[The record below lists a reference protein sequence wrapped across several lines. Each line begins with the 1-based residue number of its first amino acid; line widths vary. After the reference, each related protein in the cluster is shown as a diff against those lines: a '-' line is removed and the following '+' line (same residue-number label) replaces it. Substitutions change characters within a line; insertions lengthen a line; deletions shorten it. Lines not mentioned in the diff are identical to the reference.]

1 MAQTNLSQDT
11 TAVADSLHAM
21 IERELTIYSC
31 HEHKDKGYLNPSDP
45 TMITAD
51 DRMKLVDWCY
61 SIADHCQHSR
71 KTVASAMEMVDRFL
85 LSTPSNS
92 ADTARV
98 AYEAQRDPTKFQ
110 LLTITT
116 LYISIKINENIVISS
131 DLFADMCSSHADI
144 VVAEDIEDMER
155 ILLSG
160 LSWRCRAPTA
170 YLIGHTI
177 MALIRPHADI
187 PEATWDFV
195 IDEMK
200 YLTELAVRDYYFS
213 TERAST
219 VALAAI
225 FNAVETSIKGPL
237 QSLQKVIEGF
247 LLATMDCFDLD
258 HSIQI
263 NEARIRVKKFL
274 YQDQEERWMNSV

>member
-1 MAQTNLSQDT
+1 MEQTNLSQDT

-21 IERELTIYSC
+21 IERELTIYSR

-71 KTVASAMEMVDRFL
+71 KTVSSAMEMVDRF

-98 AYEAQRDPTKFQ
+98 AYGAKRDPIKFQ
-110 LLTITT
+110 LLAITA
-116 LYISIKINENIVISS
+116 LYVAIKINENIVISS

-170 YLIGHTI
+170 YLIGQTI
-177 MALIRPHADI
+177 MALILPHAEI

-195 IDEMK
+195 MDEMK
-200 YLTELAVRDYYFS
+200 YLTELAVRDYYFFS
-213 TERAST
+213 TKRAST

-237 QSLQKVIEGF
+237 QKVLEGF
-247 LLATMDCFDLD
+247 LLATMDCFDFD

-263 NEARIRVKKFL
+263 NEARRRFNTSL
-274 YQDQEERWMNSV
+274 YHYQEERWINSV

>member
-21 IERELTIYSC
+21 IERELTIYC
-31 HEHKDKGYLNPSDP
+31 EHKDKGYLNHSDP

-61 SIADHCQHSR
+61 IIADHCQHSR
-71 KTVASAMEMVDRFL
+71 ETVASAMEMVDRFL
-85 LSTPSNS
+85 STPSNS
-92 ADTARV
+92 TDTARV
-98 AYEAQRDPTKFQ
+98 AYEAQRDPIKFQ
-110 LLTITT
+110 LLTITA
-116 LYISIKINENIVISS
+116 LYVAIKINETIVISS
-131 DLFADMCSSHADI
+131 DLFADMCSSQAYI

-170 YLIGHTI
+170 YVIGRSI
-177 MALIRPHADI
+177 MALILPHADV

-213 TERAST
+213 TQRAST

-237 QSLQKVIEGF
+237 QSLQKVLEGF
-247 LLATMDCFDLD
+247 LLATGL
-258 HSIQI
+258 
-263 NEARIRVKKFL
+263 L
-274 YQDQEERWMNSV
+274 